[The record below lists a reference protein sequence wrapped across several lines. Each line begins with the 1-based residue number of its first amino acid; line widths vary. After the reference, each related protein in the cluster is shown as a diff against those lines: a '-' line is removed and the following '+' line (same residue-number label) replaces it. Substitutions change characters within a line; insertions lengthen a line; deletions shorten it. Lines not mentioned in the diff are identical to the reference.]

1 VINRTA
7 GNYYLTDQFPYII
20 LETRKTKIVSK
31 GFMED
36 QNKIVELTEEKFFRD
51 GFYKTT
57 MDEVASELKMSKKT
71 IYKFFPSKD
80 DLVKAI
86 ANHFMEGVKSK
97 VVPALNSDKNAIEKL
112 AELNKILAKISEK
125 VSTKRMDEIKTYFP
139 SLWNE
144 IDNFR
149 TKMMFANITKV
160 IDQGKAEGLFLDY
173 PTPIIMNT
181 LVSSI
186 RAIVNPEFILN
197 NNFSISEAALFVF
210 KIVIGG
216 IVTDKGKK
224 IFNKTINKI

>member
-1 VINRTA
+1 
-7 GNYYLTDQFPYII
+7 
-20 LETRKTKIVSK
+20 
-31 GFMED
+31 MED

-160 IDQGKAEGLFLDY
+160 IDQGKAEGLFVDY

-186 RAIVNPEFILN
+186 RATVNPEFILN
-197 NNFSISEAALFVF
+197 NNFSISEAALLVF

>member
-1 VINRTA
+1 
-7 GNYYLTDQFPYII
+7 
-20 LETRKTKIVSK
+20 
-31 GFMED
+31 MED

-160 IDQGKAEGLFLDY
+160 IDQGKAEGLFVDY

-186 RAIVNPEFILN
+186 RATVNPEFILN